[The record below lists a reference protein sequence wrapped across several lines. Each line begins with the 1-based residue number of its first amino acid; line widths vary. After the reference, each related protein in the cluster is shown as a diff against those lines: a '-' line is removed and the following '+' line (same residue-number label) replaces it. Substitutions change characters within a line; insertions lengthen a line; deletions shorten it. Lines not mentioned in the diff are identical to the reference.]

1 MKVKT
6 LLLVLRLLPFV
17 FVCGC
22 ASSAAYKGQ
31 FIGVEEKLRA
41 HDYETVLED
50 IQESKEHC
58 YKEKDKILYYLDVGL
73 LNHFSGRWRESN
85 VMLEEAERSIEAA
98 YTRSVSRATASM
110 LLNDNVL
117 EYAGEAHEDL
127 YLNVFKALNY
137 VKLGESDNAMV
148 EVRRIG
154 CKLNM
159 LEDKNAKFA
168 GEYNRSKYHTKQFR
182 QGHNRFHDSALAR
195 YLSMIIYR
203 SNGNIDDALIDLR
216 KINEVWRSS
225 SNIYTFRMPSFAT
238 VLSAPPDGYAKL
250 NVISFI
256 GRLPD
261 KFARTLYIRTQPRSI
276 TVTVVRQTGCN
287 CNQVKVLEVIPWR
300 GRDPLPPG
308 MQLKFEVPYMKMR
321 PSRVGSVRLMLNDH
335 ELGRFSTIESM
346 DKVAY
351 EIFKVKE
358 PLIYLK
364 SIMRTAAK
372 SIACAQAVKELQKH
386 SDGQKVPPELI
397 EAMFSATENADLR
410 VSQFFPASAGIC
422 EIDVPVGKYS
432 LRVIYYDYN
441 GIPLY
446 TDDLGHVDVRAGKL
460 NLLESHY
467 LD

>member
-1 MKVKT
+1 
-6 LLLVLRLLPFV
+6 LRILPLAFI
-17 FVCGC
+17 CGC

-31 FIGVEEKLRA
+31 FVGVEDKLRV

-50 IQESKEHC
+50 IQETKERC

-73 LNHFSGRWRESN
+73 LNHFAGRWRESN
-85 VMLEEAERSIEAA
+85 VLLSEAEKSIEAA
-98 YTRSVSRATASM
+98 YTRSVSRAAASM
-110 LLNDNVL
+110 MLNDNVL
-117 EYAGEAHEDL
+117 DYAGEAHEDL

-137 VKLGESDNAMV
+137 VRLGESDNAMV

-154 CKLNM
+154 NKLNM

-168 GEYNRSKYHTKQFR
+168 REYNRSKYRSKQFR
-182 QGHNRFHDSALAR
+182 AGRNRFHDSALAR
-195 YLSMIIYR
+195 YISMIIYR
-203 SNGNIDDALIDLR
+203 SNGNMDDARIDLER
-216 KINEVWRSS
+216 IKSVWRSS
-225 SNIYTFRMPSFAT
+225 SSIYTFRMPSFAT
-238 VLSAPPDGYAKL
+238 VLSPPPDGYAKL

-261 KFARTLYIRTQPRSI
+261 KLARTLYIRTQPRSI
-276 TVTVVRQTGCN
+276 TVTAIQQTAYN
-287 CNQVKVLEVIPWR
+287 RNQVKVLEVIPWR
-300 GRDPLPPG
+300 GREPLPPG

-321 PSRVGSVRLMLNDH
+321 ASRVGSIRLMLNNH

-364 SIMRTAAK
+364 SVMRTAAK
-372 SIACAQAVKELQKH
+372 SIACAQAVRELQKH

-397 EAMFSATENADLR
+397 EALFSVSENADLR

-422 EIDVPVGKYS
+422 EIDVPEGKYN
-432 LRVIYYDYN
+432 LRVVYYDHN
-441 GIPLY
+441 GISIY
-446 TDDLGHVDVRAGKL
+446 TDDLGRVDVRAGQL